1 MARSEH
7 YLSSMSSSHL
17 LRAAVLILAAFLL
30 AAPPAAAQDLGA
42 IICADCHGTQVHDFM
57 ATRHAAALYAQ
68 GRRDAAS
75 LCGACHGE
83 VLAHAEAAKPREVP
97 VQFRFKNPKDLD
109 TATANG
115 RCLACHASGMSPKPL
130 DGLHL
135 GAGLRCTTCHTG
147 MGKGG
152 LPRLRKLPE
161 KELCGSCHAQAV
173 APFRAGHRPD
183 RAEALCTFCHDP
195 HGREKRLIARDCT
208 SCHKT
213 YAYPKP
219 FEHPPVD
226 EGCLS
231 CHEPHGTAD
240 RFLLK
245 EARPALCLG
254 CHSQLETLH
263 RIDTARSP
271 FQLYEGCQNC
281 HPRIHGSDALGGFR
295 FQR

>member
-1 MARSEH
+1 MKRT
-7 YLSSMSSSHL
+7 L
-17 LRAAVLILAAFLL
+17 LVLLPVVALL
-30 AAPPAAAQDLGA
+30 VSLPFHAQDLSG
-42 IICADCHGTQVHDFM
+42 IICADCHGNPVHDFLS
-57 ATRHAAALYAQ
+57 TRHAAALFAQ
-68 GRRDAAS
+68 GRRDAAT

-83 VLAHAEAAKPREVP
+83 VMPHAGAAKPREVP

-115 RCLACHASGMSPKPL
+115 RCLACHASGISPRAL
-130 DGLHL
+130 DGIHL
-135 GAGLRCTTCHTG
+135 GAGLRCATCHTG

-152 LPRLRKLPE
+152 LPKLRKMSE
-161 KELCGSCHAQAV
+161 KELCGSCHMQAV
-173 APFRAGHRPD
+173 APFRASHRPD
-183 RAEALCTFCHDP
+183 RAEAVCTFCHDP
-195 HGREKRLIARDCT
+195 HGRERRLIARDCT
-208 SCHKT
+208 ACHKA

-219 FEHPPVD
+219 FEHPPVE

-254 CHSQLETLH
+254 CHSQLESFH
-263 RIDTARSP
+263 RVSEARSA
-271 FQLYEGCQNC
+271 FQLYEACQNC
-281 HPRIHGSDALGGFR
+281 HPRIHGSDALGGYR